1 MKQKKDN
8 GVNLNPFPNGPT
20 GGGSVRTVIL
30 FSVIIVV
37 LAVIVALIVF
47 FLSLKGA
54 EQIKV
59 PDVESMPL
67 ETAIIELQERA
78 LNARVQLHF
87 SSDPEDKGTILGQEP
102 EPGAVVKAGS
112 NVVLRVS
119 RGAVIDRV
127 EDYLGWTLED
137 LEIHLQTLFTTY
149 GPLLRIKQPVVK
161 VFDESEPGTI
171 LEQKPEPGTRITGM
185 TDLELIV
192 SKGPKE
198 EQELVDKYV
207 GLDFR
212 EAVEK
217 LIERDIPFA
226 FSLLS
231 DAEAEESAESGDAE
245 QDGEDTGP
253 TVAEVPA
260 EPGIVVAQ
268 TPSPG
273 ETVEQRTLRELVMVH
288 PEDLPED
295 HVFGILKRKLPDY
308 PVLVDLT
315 LEAISVEGKRKEILT
330 MKHPGGIVAI
340 PYVEKEGTLLILS
353 VFDQEL
359 IRYTVRP
366 EREEEAQE

>member
-1 MKQKKDN
+1 MKEKKGN
-8 GVNLNPFPNGPT
+8 GGYLNPFPSGPT
-20 GGGSVRTVIL
+20 GGGHVRTVIL
-30 FSVIIVV
+30 FSLIIVI
-37 LAVIVALIVF
+37 LAVLVAVIVF

-59 PDVESMPL
+59 PNVENMSL
-67 ETAIIELQERA
+67 EKAVIELQERA

-87 SSDPEDKGTILGQEP
+87 SSDPEEKGKILGQEP

-127 EDYLGWTLED
+127 EDYIGWTLED

-149 GPLLRIKQPVVK
+149 GPLMRIEQPVVR

-185 TDLELIV
+185 TELELVV
-192 SKGPKE
+192 SKGPEE

-207 GLDFR
+207 GIDFR

-231 DAEAEESAESGDAE
+231 DADAE
-245 QDGEDTGP
+245 TDTP
-253 TVAEVPA
+253 VTEVPA
-260 EPGIVVAQ
+260 EPGIVVSQ

-273 ETVEQRTLRELVMVH
+273 ETVEKRTLRELVMVH
-288 PEDLPED
+288 PEELPED
-295 HVFGILKRKLPDY
+295 HVFGILKRKLSEY

-330 MKHPGGIVAI
+330 MKHPGGGVAI
-340 PYVEKEGTLLILS
+340 PYIEAEGTLLILS

-359 IRYTVRP
+359 VRHTVRP
-366 EREEEAQE
+366 EREAEEQE